1 MGGVLA
7 TNMLSASLML
17 EVCLVWKFSLLTG
30 EIFCFSVSTGESP
43 VWGGRKLS
51 SVRLGWANKILS
63 E

>member
-17 EVCLVWKFSLLTG
+17 KEVCLVWKFSLLIG

-51 SVRLGWANKILS
+51 
-63 E
+63 

>member
-51 SVRLGWANKILS
+51 
-63 E
+63 